1 MAKQKQASMSGEV
14 EARMR
19 ERSRVRAILS
29 SRPGLQLL
37 FEAYAL
43 EIPESL
49 LEVDNKNVTKSS
61 VFKAS
66 VSVPVFKCTLYM
78 VTFTVKV
85 QVRGREKTFHFRN
98 CQTLRLRAP
107 STLF

>member
-1 MAKQKQASMSGEV
+1 MSGEV

-19 ERSRVRAILS
+19 ERSRIRAILS
-29 SRPGLQLL
+29 ARPGLQLL

-49 LEVDNKNVTKSS
+49 LEVDNKNITKSS

-66 VSVPVFKCTLYM
+66 CSVPILKCTLCIVICM
-78 VTFTVKV
+78 
-85 QVRGREKTFHFRN
+85 Q
-98 CQTLRLRAP
+98 
-107 STLF
+107 

>member
-1 MAKQKQASMSGEV
+1 MAKQQKASMSGEV

-19 ERSRVRAILS
+19 ERSRIRAILS
-29 SRPGLQLL
+29 ARPGLQLL

-49 LEVDNKNVTKSS
+49 LEVDSKNVTKSS

-66 VSVPVFKCTLYM
+66 SSVPIFECTLNSNFYA
-78 VTFTVKV
+78 VKV
-85 QVRGREKTFHFRN
+85 QVRRL
-98 CQTLRLRAP
+98 TLTDLH
-107 STLF
+107 S